1 MNSQS
6 IFDLLSCHFILFYS
20 YCFVLCFDGAVQH
33 VGFYFPTR
41 DQTCTPLQW
50 NHGVLTTGPP
60 GKSISLFYIKETC
73 KC

>member
-41 DQTCTPLQW
+41 DQTCAPYSGT
-50 NHGVLTTGPP
+50 VE
-60 GKSISLFYIKETC
+60 S
-73 KC
+73 